1 MLVLTRRPSEGILI
15 GDDIEIRITRIDGDT
30 VKLGIQAPKHVSIYR
45 DEIYR
50 QMKDANRIA
59 ARKAGDSVPCLKV
72 PVLASPNPS
81 RPRPQQP

>member
-50 QMKDANRIA
+50 QMKDANRVA
-59 ARKAGDSVPCLKV
+59 ARRSGDSMPCPKL
-72 PVLASPNPS
+72 PVLPDPGRRRE
-81 RPRPQQP
+81 RPDGP

>member
-50 QMKDANRIA
+50 QMKDANRVA
-59 ARKAGDSVPCLKV
+59 ARRSSESMPFLKV
-72 PVLASPNPS
+72 PVLANPG
-81 RPRPQQP
+81 PRQPKPDCP